1 MAEADVMDHLHRMAV
16 FARVVEVGSFSG
28 AARSLGVAKSAV
40 SRHVGVLE
48 EHLNVRLL
56 NRTTRTL
63 HLTEAGEEFYTS
75 VKSILAEADE
85 AVRRA
90 RNVQGEMIGT
100 LRMTMPVDF
109 GRQFVLPHLIKIVEA
124 WPKLDLRLIF
134 QDNEV
139 DLVASGIDLAIRIG
153 RLPDSSLVAR
163 ALGPVNGK
171 IVASPAYLAANG
183 TPTRVEEL
191 KDHRWIVYSRMGPVN
206 RVRLQAGKKI
216 TEVSVNPRIEAD
228 SGAAMVEVARA
239 GLGVTMMP
247 SWFVNDDIKAGTLV
261 QVLPEWGNL
270 ERKVFAVY
278 PAKHLLAS
286 KVRHVID
293 ALAEA
298 FVDPPW

>member
-1 MAEADVMDHLHRMAV
+1 MANANVMDHLHRMAV

-48 EHLNVRLL
+48 DHLNVRLL

-63 HLTEAGEEFYTS
+63 HLTEAGEEFYAS

-90 RNVQGEMIGT
+90 RNVQGEMLGT

-109 GRQFVLPHLIKIVEA
+109 GRRFVLPHLIKIVEA
-124 WPKLDLRLIF
+124 WPRLDLRLVF

-139 DLVASGIDLAIRIG
+139 DLVANGIDLAIRIG

-171 IVASPAYLAANG
+171 VVASPAYLAEHG

-206 RVRLQAGKKI
+206 RVRLQSGKKV

-228 SGAAMVEVARA
+228 SGAAMVDVARA

-247 SWFVNDDIKAGTLV
+247 SWFVKDDIEAGRLV
-261 QVLPEWGNL
+261 HVLPEWGNVD
-270 ERKVFAVY
+270 RKVFAVY
-278 PAKHLLAS
+278 PARHLLAS
-286 KVRHVID
+286 KIRHVID
-293 ALAEA
+293 TLAEA
-298 FVDPPW
+298 FAEPPW